1 MIRIMIRM
9 LGRVLA
15 FLAVGLVGLL
25 AFIIS
30 TESGLRLVWTQ
41 AGSFLPGGL
50 EIESLEGRLI
60 GPVSVRGL
68 VFRNASLQ
76 LSVREAQLE
85 WSPLRLLR
93 GALHVERLSVDG
105 LSYTALASAP
115 PAEEQPF
122 VLPERIGLPL
132 QVSIDDLRLQ
142 DLAFY
147 GAVGAEPFKVNTVEL
162 VAGFRDGQLDI
173 EHLAIDAPTF
183 DVDGASQLT
192 TRDGYPLEG
201 AYHWQLRLPDYPP
214 IVGDTRLAGTLQ
226 VLTVHQILAPPY
238 ALQGEVS
245 LSELFDQLRFD
256 AQLAVQD
263 VALQAIRPDYPAVV
277 LNASLS
283 GKGSLED
290 LSFSAQTRAQEDAM
304 GTLETRIE
312 GRYRSG
318 TLILDSLRA
327 AVPGQAAQLQA
338 KGQVDLAGPQPALD
352 LQANWIQLRWPL
364 AGEAQVTSAQG
375 SLKLAGTFDA
385 FELAGDVQLDAP
397 AYAGADVSFSGRG
410 DQHALEL
417 SRLHLAV
424 LDGEVDGTARASW
437 DPDVQVS
444 LELQGKD
451 LNPGVLLAD
460 WPGRLGVQMRAEAGV
475 KAGEVSA
482 RIHELRGS
490 GTLRDYPLQL
500 SARGSY
506 AARQVD
512 LESLVLN
519 SGPSQVKAQGRIG
532 EVLDVTWELDSTD
545 LASLSPAAAGRL
557 SGKGSAQGPLGKP
570 HIKAVVKGSD
580 LRYGADTLTQLALDA
595 DVDLAGKTQSVLAFE
610 LDDASLADVK
620 IARLAAHGNGT
631 PAAHAFDLS
640 ADTSQGT
647 ADIRL
652 TGAMRDASWAYRVTQ
667 ATLKYPD
674 LEAWTLKGP
683 AIGQVAREHV
693 ELARSCWVSQSA
705 TLCAEADWSP
715 VDLETA
721 FTLDTLPA
729 GYFAPLLP
737 PDLRIDTDL
746 SGQGQ
751 LTQRADAPLT
761 ANLNLTTTPGSL
773 STRADAEEEPVRL
786 LEFDSGDVRLDL
798 DKQGMRLSAS
808 LPLAGQGLIAM
819 QARVGPGT
827 APITARPLEGQLTT
841 EVRDVRFVS
850 ELVPDLSSIQ
860 GRLEGTA
867 RLSGTLGQPA
877 IKGRI
882 ALADAAATLDR
893 PGLSLEDLAVELT
906 GRGSGEIA
914 LKLQARSGGGT
925 LSMTGTADLAAD
937 PVRADLKIAG
947 NDFQVLGTPEA
958 KLYASPDLAVA
969 LSGRRVDITGEIR
982 VPRGTIQPKQLPE
995 SAVTVSSDQVIIDA
1009 VTAEA
1014 PPSAPYAVSARVR
1027 IILGDQVKFSGFGLK
1042 GRFEGNLLVTDKP
1055 DKPTTA
1061 TGELRIL
1068 DGTYKAYGQNLD
1080 IRTGRLLF
1088 AGGPVAEPG
1097 VDVEAVRRPA
1107 PNVLVG
1113 VKVRGSLKEP
1123 EFSLFSDPAMGQSEQ
1138 LSYLVLGRSQ
1148 ESGATTAE
1156 KSAVNQAAVGLGLAG
1171 GALLG
1176 EGFGEKLGLD
1186 ELTVE
1191 SGPGES
1197 TEQAS
1202 LMVGKYLS
1210 PKLYVSYGLGIFEP
1224 ISTFRVRY
1232 ILTSQWSVIGETSA
1246 TQSGADLFYV
1256 IERGK

>member
-15 FLAVGLVGLL
+15 FLVVGLVGLL

-68 VFRNASLQ
+68 VFTNASLQ

-93 GALHVERLSVDG
+93 GALHVERLAVDG

-147 GAVGAEPFKVNTVEL
+147 GAVGAEPFRINTVEL
-162 VAGFRDGQLDI
+162 TAGFSDEQLGV

-183 DVDGASQLT
+183 DVDGASRLT

-226 VLTVHQILAPPY
+226 VLTVHQVLASPY
-238 ALQGEVS
+238 ALEGEVS
-245 LSELFDQLRFD
+245 LSELFDQIRFD
-256 AQLAVQD
+256 AELAVRD
-263 VALQAIRPDYPAVV
+263 LALHAIRPDYPALV
-277 LNASLS
+277 LNASLT

-290 LSFSAQTRAQEDAM
+290 LSFSAQTRAQEAAM

-312 GRYRSG
+312 GHYRSG

-352 LQANWIQLRWPL
+352 LQANWTQLRWPL
-364 AGEAQVTSAQG
+364 AGEAQVTSARG
-375 SLKLAGTFDA
+375 GLKLAGTLDA
-385 FELAGDVQLDAP
+385 FELAGDMQLDAP

-410 DQHALEL
+410 GPRALQL
-417 SRLHLAV
+417 SRLHLAG

-444 LELQGKD
+444 LDLQGKD
-451 LNPGVLLAD
+451 LNPGVLLTD
-460 WPGRLGVQMRAEAGV
+460 WPGRLGVQMRAEAGLE
-475 KAGEVSA
+475 AGEVNA

-512 LESLVLN
+512 LESLALS
-519 SGPSQVKAQGRIG
+519 SGPSQVEAHGRIG

-580 LRYGADTLTQLALDA
+580 LRYGADSLTRLALDA

-620 IARLAAHGNGT
+620 VARLAAHGNGT
-631 PAAHAFDLS
+631 PAAHAFDLR

-652 TGAMRDASWAYRVTQ
+652 TGAMRDASWAYRITQ

-683 AIGQVAREHV
+683 AIGEVAREHA
-693 ELARSCWVSQSA
+693 ELTRSCWVSQAA
-705 TLCAEADWSP
+705 TLCAQADWSP
-715 VDLETA
+715 ASLETA

-737 PDLRIDTDL
+737 PDLQIDTDL

-761 ANLNLTTTPGSL
+761 ARLRLTTTPGSL
-773 STRADAEEEPVRL
+773 ATRVDDEETVRL

-798 DKQGMRLSAS
+798 DSQGMRLSAS
-808 LPLAGQGLIAM
+808 LPLAAQGLIAM

-850 ELVPDLSSIQ
+850 ELTPELSSIQ

-867 RLSGTLGQPA
+867 RLSGTLGKPA
-877 IKGRI
+877 ITGRI

-925 LSMTGTADLAAD
+925 LSMAGTADLAAE
-937 PVRADLKIAG
+937 PVRADLKITG
-947 NDFQVLGTPEA
+947 DQFQVLDTPEA
-958 KLYASPDLAVA
+958 KLFASPDLVVA
-969 LSGRRVDITGEIR
+969 LAGRRVDITGEMRI
-982 VPRGTIQPKQLPE
+982 PRGKIEPKQLPE
-995 SAVTVSSDQVIIDA
+995 SAVTVSSDQVIIDD

-1061 TGELRIL
+1061 TGELRVL
-1068 DGTYKAYGQNLD
+1068 DGTYKAYGQNLA

-1097 VDVEAVRRPA
+1097 LDVEAVRRPA
-1107 PNVLVG
+1107 TNVLVG

-1138 LSYLVLGRSQ
+1138 LSYLVLGRPL
-1148 ESGATTAE
+1148 EKGATTEE
-1156 KSAVNQAAVGLGLAG
+1156 KSALNQAAVGLGLAG

-1232 ILTSQWSVIGETSA
+1232 ILTSSWSVVGETSA